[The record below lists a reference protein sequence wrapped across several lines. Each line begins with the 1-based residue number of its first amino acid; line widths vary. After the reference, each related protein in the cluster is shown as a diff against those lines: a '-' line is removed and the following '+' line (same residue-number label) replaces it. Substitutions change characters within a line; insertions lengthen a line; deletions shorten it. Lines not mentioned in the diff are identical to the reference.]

1 MTDGRSVA
9 EEPQQNHA
17 QGHPQDASDDA
28 RLVVNGIGHSLDQG
42 IEPRSGQPAKTDA
55 DLCRK
60 GAVRGARTH
69 SRTTLREGVS
79 GLDRHAN
86 GTRPVDLLSPTGTML
101 PNEICDEVR
110 FCRLQRGHQENHTEH
125 RVAREKIARS
135 RSTRSNR
142 GRAQVRTSTAHDHGT
157 RATSVSGMSAEDVK
171 IMVAAFLA
179 ERGVQ
184 ANRKAHIQRMAIAH
198 AQRPM

>member
-1 MTDGRSVA
+1 MCALCHTSFSRRCRTLL
-9 EEPQQNHA
+9 PFTC
-17 QGHPQDASDDA
+17 PDD
-28 RLVVNGIGHSLDQG
+28 LSL
-42 IEPRSGQPAKTDA
+42 ACT
-55 DLCRK
+55 
-60 GAVRGARTH
+60 
-69 SRTTLREGVS
+69 
-79 GLDRHAN
+79 
-86 GTRPVDLLSPTGTML
+86 

-184 ANRKAHIQRMAIAH
+184 ANRKAWHNVMQSEHIQRMAVAH